1 MIGASKDTNAS
12 LRVLRGRSIS
22 VARVTAIGFAA
33 GSALHAVAFLLI
45 GLGIYLYGLDYP
57 AWRHPV
63 MASADAAI
71 AWIAVRRPQ
80 WLILALATWV
90 IEQTMVNGFGVL
102 CALVTVAIVAEVV
115 ATRVTKR
122 WPQRT
127 QREKT
132 L

>member
-1 MIGASKDTNAS
+1 
-12 LRVLRGRSIS
+12 
-22 VARVTAIGFAA
+22 
-33 GSALHAVAFLLI
+33 
-45 GLGIYLYGLDYP
+45 LYGPDYP

-63 MASADAAI
+63 MVSADAAI
-71 AWIAVRRPQ
+71 AWIALRRPQ
-80 WLILALATWV
+80 WLILALTTWV

-127 QREKT
+127 QGTQREKT
-132 L
+132 LRSLCSMRSPKCQVVGASRRVQVRDRLILLNSRP